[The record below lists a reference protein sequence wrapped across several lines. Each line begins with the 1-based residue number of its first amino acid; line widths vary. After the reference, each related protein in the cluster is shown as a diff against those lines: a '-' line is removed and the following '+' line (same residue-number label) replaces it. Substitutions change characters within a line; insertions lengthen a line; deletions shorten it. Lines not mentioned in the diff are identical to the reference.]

1 LTAGDA
7 SVRNPAVR
15 NLIRNFAI
23 EVVIYG
29 ALVVVYFFLVLRFL
43 AEPLANLFE
52 TNLVVYAFIG
62 LGLIVAQ
69 GALLEFITSFL
80 LSRLGLER
88 LK

>member
-1 LTAGDA
+1 M
-7 SVRNPAVR
+7 RNPAVR